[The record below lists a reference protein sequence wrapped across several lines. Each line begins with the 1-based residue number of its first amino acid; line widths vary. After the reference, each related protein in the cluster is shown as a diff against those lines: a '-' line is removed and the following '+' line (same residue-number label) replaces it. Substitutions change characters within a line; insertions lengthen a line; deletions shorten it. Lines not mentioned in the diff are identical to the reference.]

1 MSFNNKVVI
10 VTGSSTGIGAVT
22 AVAFAKEGA
31 KVVIVG
37 RNEGKLKDVAKQCSA
52 VGSAPLVIKADVT
65 KDEDA
70 KKIIN
75 DTIQKFGQLDV
86 LVNNAGIFEYGDILS
101 GKILE
106 TYDRIIAINLRA
118 VIHLTQLA
126 APHLVKTKG
135 SIVNISSAA
144 AQMYGPPNTVAYN
157 VSKAALDHFTKGSA
171 LELAPSGVRVNAVSP
186 GPVETDMMTRHSSE
200 MGVTVQDIEA
210 AAPLK
215 RASQS
220 EEIADLVLFVAGD
233 KAKGI
238 TGSVYLADNGFCL
251 L

>member
-37 RNEGKLKDVAKQCSA
+37 RNEANLNDVAKQCSA

-70 KKIIN
+70 KRIIN

-135 SIVNISSAA
+135 NIVNISSGASLL
-144 AQMYGPPNTVAYN
+144 YGPPATLAYC

-186 GPVETDMMTRHSSE
+186 GPVETDMLTRHS
-200 MGVTVQDIEA
+200 VQMNAPIDQVKVFS
-210 AAPLK
+210 PLK
-215 RASQS
+215 RVSQS
-220 EEIADLVLFVAGD
+220 EEIADLVLFVAGN

-238 TGSVYLADNGFCL
+238 TGSVYLADNGFTL
-251 L
+251 Q